1 METALI
7 IYTQGSNEPV
17 VMDLYLNETIAL
29 QYSFSDIKDLKA
41 KASYSRSFRIPA
53 TENNS
58 KIFGFLENNTFQ
70 FSSFNP
76 KRKFNAIITVDTL
89 PVMEGNIQWKA
100 SYTQA
105 GVVSEYEIVFFG
117 NVIDF
122 FKNIGDADFK
132 NYIASELQ
140 TDYTFEVTYPNVT
153 SVISSSFGDG
163 NIQFALT
170 DRGNNWVGSS
180 NIDNSRSIYANPVY
194 NPYNPLEWQDQ
205 ANQIIKVGEL
215 TLMVKSRYIFDKIME
230 LSGFSVNT
238 SASSTFLTQLTKLF
252 VVWTSEANITQ
263 QVGNPEAAKFK
274 LENGIDGLTFTG
286 ASFTPITMATGI
298 TLYHYPIP
306 NLTEVVDPNNYVVSN
321 VFTAPFSGQY
331 TIKSSINIEQ
341 DADGLGGFQL
351 SFLIQDLNGDY
362 RLSAVQPTGTFFANY
377 TNGTTFPQQQNV
389 NCGIGNAFDTSVYLN
404 AGETV
409 QPILWDTNANP
420 VSSGVTLTF
429 RDASL
434 ETGYPFSLNSS
445 FFCDYVS
452 KPMMGNDV
460 DYSANAPVM
469 KCSEFISS
477 LFKMFNLVV
486 IPDTFNSKLLTF
498 IPIQEYL
505 SAGDNKDWSNKLDI
519 NKDIVLTPT
528 TDYQA
533 RINTWT
539 YKKSDDYLNNLYN
552 TQGNRVYG
560 RLQLLDPENDFATEE
575 QKIELEFGST
585 PLALIPNTNF
595 PIPKFVNEQNEYVN
609 PTPRILWNTSE
620 EIQVNVW
627 DEVNSVVVTDY
638 PILLFSHY
646 EHTTPNIDSLDFNFG
661 QETPL
666 HNVNAIPYQTL
677 YQRFWNDYI
686 ANIYAPDAR
695 IMEAFFALEFADIYN
710 FKYNDKIFIKD
721 SYWRIL
727 EISDYVIGTMD
738 TVKVKLMKLI
748 GVEPSCLLTP
758 VAIDTNGEVIF
769 HDSEGET
776 QPANFDCC
784 SAYGYTWDGIGS
796 CFAFIR
802 DSDGKKPLA
811 NDKIELTKDITI
823 SSNKLLQVPNNSV
836 DYNNMHSIVGGMNN
850 YLGANNDGSLVNG
863 NKNFIAAD
871 LGAVNVQGSNASVI
885 NKGMTIGGGGS
896 YSGEIQTGIVHISG
910 SGNFTN
916 NTTYINLQIEGTD
929 SYNIPTDTMW
939 VLKILLS
946 GMQYGLSGIDGTI
959 TGEYNLHIVNRGTTV
974 IFINATTIDET
985 LDNMTGY
992 LVWDVVITG
1001 ETFYPRVKLVGSA
1014 TYPENDIK
1022 LSALT
1027 TFTQYHYE

>member
-1 METALI
+1 MQVALI
-7 IYTQGSNEPV
+7 VYTQSNNEPV
-17 VMDLYLNETIAL
+17 MLDLYLNETIAL

-58 KIFGFLENNTFQ
+58 KIFEFYHENTYQTN
-70 FSSFNP
+70 FNP
-76 KRKFNAIITVDTL
+76 KRKLNAILTVDTL
-89 PVMEGNIQWKA
+89 PVMEGNIQLKA

-105 GVVSEYEIVFFG
+105 GSVHEYEIVFFG

-132 NYIASELQ
+132 NYIAVELQ
-140 TDYTFEVTYPNVT
+140 DEYPITINYLNAVDFESLTDNNAFM
-153 SVISSSFGDG
+153 G
-163 NIQFALT
+163 LT
-170 DRGNNWVGSS
+170 DRGNNWVGMI
-180 NIDNSRSIYANPVY
+180 NTTGTRSIYTTNV
-194 NPYNPLEWQDQ
+194 NNV
-205 ANQIIKVGEL
+205 IKAGEL
-215 TLMVKSRYIFDKIME
+215 TPFVKAKYIFNKIID
-230 LSGFSVNT
+230 LSGFTVDT
-238 SASSTFLTQLTKLF
+238 SASATLIGQLNRLYIPF
-252 VVWTSEANITQ
+252 TSENNICQTL
-263 QVGNPEAAKFK
+263 GNTAETAKFR
-274 LENGIDGLTFTG
+274 LEDFTTTPTFDGNDFATQTINGI
-286 ASFTPITMATGI
+286 SQ
-298 TLYHYPIP
+298 YVYEIP
-306 NLTEVVDPNNYVVSN
+306 NMVEIIDTGNNVLNNTY
-321 VFTAPFSGQY
+321 TAPF
-331 TIKSSINIEQ
+331 
-341 DADGLGGFQL
+341 
-351 SFLIQDLNGDY
+351 
-362 RLSAVQPTGTFFANY
+362 
-377 TNGTTFPQQQNV
+377 NGTYL
-389 NCGIGNAFDTSVYLN
+389 ITSVINCSLDDNLSDSVMAIRFIKTDLLGNQSFIGSYNPFNWYDDFSGTITHYTTRASSAFIGTTISQQVFLE
-404 AGETV
+404 AGET
-409 QPILWDTNANP
+409 IRP
-420 VSSGVTLTF
+420 VIYDGTSVDINQLISSGRIITINSCIFKCDTL
-429 RDASL
+429 
-434 ETGYPFSLNSS
+434 
-445 FFCDYVS
+445 S
-452 KPMMGNDV
+452 KPLYGNTIDWV
-460 DYSANAPVM
+460 ANAPVM
-469 KCSEFISS
+469 KCAEFMSA

-486 IPDTFNSKLLTF
+486 VPDAFNSKLITF

-519 NKDIVLTPT
+519 SKDIVLTPT

-533 RINTWT
+533 RINTWS

-552 TQGNRVYG
+552 TQGDRVYG

-575 QKIELEFGST
+575 QKIEVEFGST
-585 PLALIPNTNF
+585 PNALIEGTDI
-595 PIPKFVNEQNEYVN
+595 PIPKFINENGEYVN
-609 PTPRILWNTSE
+609 PTPRILRIGSSFLANVYDDSTNTIVST
-620 EIQVNVW
+620 
-627 DEVNSVVVTDY
+627 SLTAT
-638 PILLFSHY
+638 SHY
-646 EHTTPNIDSLDFNFG
+646 SNSIPDIDSLDFNFG

-666 HNVNAIPYQTL
+666 HPTNAIPFKTL

-769 HDSEGET
+769 HDSEGNP
-776 QPANFDCC
+776 QPANADCC

-796 CFAFIR
+796 CYAFIR
-802 DSDGKKPLA
+802 DGGTTKPQDQTKPYKPTLDVNSDPILNTFTNGDTNTVRPTNIL
-811 NDKIELTKDITI
+811 
-823 SSNKLLQVPNNSV
+823 
-836 DYNNMHSIVGGMNN
+836 SIVSGTKN
-850 YLGANNDGSLVNG
+850 YLGDNNDNSLIVG
-863 NKNFIAAD
+863 KNLVINN
-871 LGAVNVQGSNASVI
+871 NVGESLFVTGSNASVI

-929 SYNIPTDTMW
+929 SYNIPTDSMW

-992 LVWDVVITG
+992 LVWDVVISG

>member
-58 KIFGFLENNTFQ
+58 KIFGFIENNTFQ

-105 GVVSEYEIVFFG
+105 GVVSEYEVVFFG

-132 NYIASELQ
+132 NYIAVELQ
-140 TDYTFEVTYPNVT
+140 DEYPITINYLNAVDFESLTDNNAFM
-153 SVISSSFGDG
+153 G
-163 NIQFALT
+163 LT
-170 DRGNNWVGSS
+170 DRGNNWVGMI
-180 NIDNSRSIYANPVY
+180 NTTGTRSIYTTNV
-194 NPYNPLEWQDQ
+194 NNV
-205 ANQIIKVGEL
+205 IKAGEL
-215 TLMVKSRYIFDKIME
+215 TPFVKAIYIFNKIID
-230 LSGFSVNT
+230 LSGFTVDT
-238 SASSTFLTQLTKLF
+238 SASATLIGELNRLYVPF
-252 VVWTSEANITQ
+252 TSENNICQTL
-263 QVGNPEAAKFK
+263 GNTAETAKFR
-274 LENGIDGLTFTG
+274 LEDFTTTPTFDGNDFATQTINGI
-286 ASFTPITMATGI
+286 SQ
-298 TLYHYPIP
+298 YVYEIP
-306 NLTEVVDPNNYVVSN
+306 NMVEIIDTGNNVLNNTY
-321 VFTAPFSGQY
+321 TAPF
-331 TIKSSINIEQ
+331 
-341 DADGLGGFQL
+341 
-351 SFLIQDLNGDY
+351 
-362 RLSAVQPTGTFFANY
+362 
-377 TNGTTFPQQQNV
+377 NGTYL
-389 NCGIGNAFDTSVYLN
+389 ITSVINCSVDDDLSDSVMAIRFIKTDLLGNQSFIGSYNPFNWYDDFSGTITYYTTRASSAFIGTTISQQVFLE
-404 AGETV
+404 AGET
-409 QPILWDTNANP
+409 IRP
-420 VSSGVTLTF
+420 VIYDGTSVDINQLISSGRIITINSCIFKCDTL
-429 RDASL
+429 
-434 ETGYPFSLNSS
+434 
-445 FFCDYVS
+445 S
-452 KPMMGNDV
+452 KPLYGNTIDWV
-460 DYSANAPVM
+460 ANAPVM
-469 KCSEFISS
+469 KCAEFMSA

-486 IPDTFNSKLLTF
+486 VPDAFNSKLITF

-519 NKDIVLTPT
+519 SKDIVLTPT

-533 RINTWT
+533 RINTWS

-552 TQGNRVYG
+552 TQGDRVYG

-575 QKIELEFGST
+575 QKIEVEFGST
-585 PLALIPNTNF
+585 PNALIEGTDI
-595 PIPKFVNEQNEYVN
+595 PIPKFINENGEYVN
-609 PTPRILWNTSE
+609 PTPRILRIVSSFLANVYDDSTNTIVS
-620 EIQVNVW
+620 
-627 DEVNSVVVTDY
+627 TY
-638 PILLFSHY
+638 LTATSHY
-646 EHTTPNIDSLDFNFG
+646 SNSIPDIDSLDFNFG

-666 HNVNAIPYQTL
+666 HPTNAIPFQTL

-769 HDSEGET
+769 HDSEGNP

-796 CFAFIR
+796 CYAFIR
-802 DSDGKKPLA
+802 DGGTTKPQDQTKPYKPTLDVNSDPILNTFTNGDTNTVRPTNIL
-811 NDKIELTKDITI
+811 
-823 SSNKLLQVPNNSV
+823 
-836 DYNNMHSIVGGMNN
+836 SIVSGTKN
-850 YLGANNDGSLVNG
+850 YLGYNNDNSLIVG
-863 NKNFIAAD
+863 KNLVINN
-871 LGAVNVQGSNASVI
+871 NVGESLFVTGSNASVI

-992 LVWDVVITG
+992 LVWDVVISG

>member
-58 KIFGFLENNTFQ
+58 KIFGFIENNTFQ

-105 GVVSEYEIVFFG
+105 GLVHEYEIVFFG

-132 NYIASELQ
+132 NYIAVELQ
-140 TDYTFEVTYPNVT
+140 DEYPITINYLNAVDFESLTDNNAFM
-153 SVISSSFGDG
+153 G
-163 NIQFALT
+163 LT
-170 DRGNNWVGSS
+170 DRGNNWVGMI
-180 NIDNSRSIYANPVY
+180 NTTGTRSIYTTNV
-194 NPYNPLEWQDQ
+194 NNV
-205 ANQIIKVGEL
+205 IKAGEL
-215 TLMVKSRYIFDKIME
+215 TPFVKAKYIFNKIID
-230 LSGFSVNT
+230 LSGFTVDT
-238 SASSTFLTQLTKLF
+238 SASATLIGELNRLFVPFTSEVNNIQTIGNPVTAKFLLEGYASSSTFDYTDFATQT
-252 VVWTSEANITQ
+252 I
-263 QVGNPEAAKFK
+263 
-274 LENGIDGLTFTG
+274 NGISEYVYEFPTINE
-286 ASFTPITMATGI
+286 IT
-298 TLYHYPIP
+298 
-306 NLTEVVDPNNYVVSN
+306 DPGNNVSGN
-321 VFTAPFSGQY
+321 TYTAPFSGTYLITARIEVSVDINTDSDQMKVRLVK
-331 TIKSSINIEQ
+331 TDLSSNQTFIGVSTALQ
-341 DADGLGGFQL
+341 FY
-351 SFLIQDLNGDY
+351 DY
-362 RLSAVQPTGTFFANY
+362 DNQGNNVYF
-377 TNGTTFPQQQNV
+377 TNTVKTSTAFIGTTYTQEVF
-389 NCGIGNAFDTSVYLN
+389 LE
-404 AGETV
+404 AGETIRPV
-409 QPILWDTNANP
+409 IYENEGEWFLLSIAPNTSTFTLSNASFKCDT
-420 VSSGVTLTF
+420 L
-429 RDASL
+429 
-434 ETGYPFSLNSS
+434 
-445 FFCDYVS
+445 S
-452 KPMMGNDV
+452 KPLYGNTIDWV
-460 DYSANAPVM
+460 ANAPVM
-469 KCSEFISS
+469 KCAEFMSA

-486 IPDTFNSKLLTF
+486 IPDAFNSKLLTF

-519 NKDIVLTPT
+519 SKDIVLTPT

-575 QKIELEFGST
+575 QKIEVEFGST
-585 PLALIPNTNF
+585 PNALIEGTDI
-595 PIPKFVNEQNEYVN
+595 PIPKFINENGEYVN
-609 PTPRILWNTSE
+609 PTPRILRIGSSFLANVYDDSTNTIIST
-620 EIQVNVW
+620 
-627 DEVNSVVVTDY
+627 SLTAT
-638 PILLFSHY
+638 SHY
-646 EHTTPNIDSLDFNFG
+646 SNSIPDIDSLDFNFG

-666 HNVNAIPYQTL
+666 HPTNAIPFQTL

-769 HDSEGET
+769 NDSEGNP

-796 CFAFIR
+796 CYAFIR
-802 DSDGKKPLA
+802 DGGTTKPQDQTKPYKPTLDVNSDPILNTFTNGDTNTVRPTNIL
-811 NDKIELTKDITI
+811 
-823 SSNKLLQVPNNSV
+823 
-836 DYNNMHSIVGGMNN
+836 SIVSGTKN
-850 YLGANNDGSLVNG
+850 YLGDNNDNSLIVGKNLVVN
-863 NKNFIAAD
+863 N
-871 LGAVNVQGSNASVI
+871 NVGESLFVTGSNASVI

-896 YSGEIQTGIVHISG
+896 YGGEIQTGIVHISG

-929 SYNIPTDTMW
+929 SYNIPTDSMW